1 MSAARLHV
9 PDEPGMQKLGQQ
21 IANALSANPAIGAI
35 IYLHGELGA
44 GKTTLTRAILQ
55 GLGVTGR
62 IKSPTYTLVEPYELV
77 GNPPGRMAYHFDL
90 YRLADP
96 EELEFLGIRDYF
108 SPEAVLLVEWP
119 ERGAG
124 VLPEADVHIRID
136 YPESGAEGG
145 QSEGRYITFESV
157 VGGRSDWLVAV

>member
-1 MSAARLHV
+1 MSGLRLHI
-9 PDEPGMQKLGQQ
+9 PDESGMQKLGQQ
-21 IANALSANPAIGAI
+21 IANALSVTPAIGAI

-44 GKTTLTRAILQ
+44 GKTTLARAVLQ

-62 IKSPTYTLVEPYELV
+62 IKSPTYTLVEPYELP
-77 GNPPGRMAYHFDL
+77 GDLPGRMAYHFDL

-96 EELEFLGIRDYF
+96 EELEFMGIRDYF

-124 VLPEADVHIRID
+124 VLPEADVHIRIE
-136 YPESGAEGG
+136 YPELGTEGG
-145 QSEGRYITFESV
+145 QREGRYVMFEPV
-157 VGGRSDWLVAV
+157 AGARSDWLSTV